1 MTFISLSYF
10 LLFAVTLCF
19 LHFTKKPLI
28 QKSGLLIA
36 SSIFYGLWDWRFLGL
51 LFGLTLL
58 TYFCADRIAKSDP
71 TGRKFWLTL
80 QIAGSLG
87 TLAFFK
93 YANFFIDSLS
103 VLLKGA
109 GMQPGALNIILPVGI
124 SFIVFEVIS
133 YTVDVYRGE
142 LKANPSLLDVSLLVA
157 FFPHLVAGP
166 ILKPSHFLPQL
177 QSRITIT
184 PSNLSAGLQLFLW
197 GVIKK
202 VLVADRLS
210 GTVDSAFAYPGDF
223 HPLALWIAMFCYGL
237 QIYCDFSGYTDM
249 AIGSAKC
256 MGLEIPRNFRL
267 PYLAVNI
274 TDFWR
279 RWHISLSQWL
289 RDYLYIPLGGSRLG
303 PGRTYI
309 NLLIVMLLGGLW
321 HGAAWSFVLWGGLHG
336 VALMV
341 HKFYQSKVSI
351 KPSMPLMLCSWAATL
366 LFVMLAWVPFRA
378 ASWPELTQYITTLF
392 SYPEPSSIRW
402 FSAAPLYALPFLL
415 IADYGSS
422 CWHQEKRL
430 HLTRFSHQLLFFL
443 LMLSVVALGPS
454 STSPFIYFQF

>member
-10 LLFAVTLCF
+10 LLFAATLLF
-19 LHFTKKPLI
+19 LHFTKKPSI
-28 QKSGLLIA
+28 QKAGLLFA

-58 TYFCADRIAKSDP
+58 TFFCTDQMIKAESTK
-71 TGRKFWLTL
+71 RKFWLTL

-109 GMQPGALNIILPVGI
+109 GLQTGALDIILPVGI

-133 YTVDVYRGE
+133 YSVDVYRGE
-142 LKANPSLLDVSLLVA
+142 LKSNPSLLDVSLLVA

-184 PSNLSAGLQLFLW
+184 SSNLSAGLQLFLW

-267 PYLAVNI
+267 PYLATNI

-378 ASWPELTQYITTLF
+378 ASWPELTQYLTTLF